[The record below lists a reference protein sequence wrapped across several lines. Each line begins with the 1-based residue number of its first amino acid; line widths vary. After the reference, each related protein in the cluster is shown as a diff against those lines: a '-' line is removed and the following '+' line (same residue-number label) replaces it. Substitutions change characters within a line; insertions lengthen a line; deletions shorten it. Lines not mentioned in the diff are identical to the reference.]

1 MTNLL
6 DGTSRLILHLGYPT
20 ESFRA
25 PLIYNPYFAS
35 IGLKMAVIPMGLKA
49 EDFDSVFPRPF
60 RITNAHGAL
69 ITMPHKIR
77 VRDFLAEVSPAVEIA
92 GSCNA
97 VLCRADGS
105 LVGDMFDGEGFVLA
119 MKEKGEVIAGRRV
132 LILGAGGV
140 GSAIAA
146 AFAAHGVA
154 MIRLFDA
161 NPAMAGA
168 LAERITRHYPSV
180 QIETGR
186 SGAEG
191 CDIVV
196 NATPLG
202 MSAGDPMPIAVES
215 LPAHAFVGDVVMKGG
230 KTAFLK
236 AAEARG
242 HRIQLGID
250 MLYAQIPAYLAFFGL
265 PVTDSETL
273 RRISGAT

>member
-1 MTNLL
+1 VTDLL
-6 DGTSRLILHLGYPT
+6 DGYSRLILHLGYPT

-35 IGLKMAVIPMGLKA
+35 IRLKMAVIPMGLKA
-49 EDFDSVFPRPF
+49 EDFDTVFPGLF
-60 RITNAHGAL
+60 RLTNVHGAL

-97 VLCRADGS
+97 VFRREDGS
-105 LVGDMFDGEGFVLA
+105 LIGDMFDGQGFVLA

-154 MIRLFDA
+154 MMRLHDS

-168 LAERITRHYPSV
+168 LGERITRHYPGV
-180 QIETGR
+180 TIETG
-186 SGAEG
+186 ADAVG
-191 CDIVV
+191 CDIIV

-202 MSAGDPMPIAVES
+202 MSPGDPMPIVVES
-215 LPAHAFVGDVVMKGG
+215 LPVGAFVGDVVMKGG

-242 HRIQLGID
+242 HKIQLGID

>member
-1 MTNLL
+1 MTDLL

-35 IGLKMAVIPMGLKA
+35 LGLKMAVVPMGLRA
-49 EDFDSVFPRPF
+49 EDFDAVFPALF
-60 RITNAHGAL
+60 RLTNAHGAL

-77 VRDFLAEVSPAVEIA
+77 VREHLTAVSPAVEIA

-97 VLCRADGS
+97 VLLRPDGA
-105 LVGDMFDGEGFVLA
+105 LVGDMFDGEGFVIAL
-119 MKEKGEVIAGRRV
+119 KEKGEVIAGRRV
-132 LILGAGGV
+132 LVLGAGGV

-146 AFAAHGVA
+146 AFAAHGA
-154 MIRLFDA
+154 GLLRLHDSQPGA
-161 NPAMAGA
+161 AEA
-168 LAERITRHYPSV
+168 LAERIARHYPAV
-180 QIETGR
+180 ALETGC
-186 SGAEG
+186 AEAGG
-191 CDIVV
+191 CDIIV

-202 MSAGDPMPIAVES
+202 MSPGDPLPIAAES
-215 LPAHAFVGDVVMKGG
+215 LPPGAFVGDVVMKGG
-230 KTAFLK
+230 KTAFLQ

-265 PVTDSETL
+265 PVTDSGTL
-273 RRISGAT
+273 RRLSRAT

>member
-49 EDFDSVFPRPF
+49 EDFDAVFPALF
-60 RITNAHGAL
+60 RLTNAHGAL

-77 VRDFLAEVSPAVEIA
+77 VRNFLAEVSPAVEIA

-97 VLCRADGS
+97 VLCRPDGS
-105 LVGDMFDGEGFVLA
+105 LAGDMFDGEGFVLA

-154 MIRLFDA
+154 MIRLHDS
-161 NPAMAGA
+161 NTAMAGA
-168 LAERITRHYPSV
+168 LAERISRHYPAV
-180 QIETGR
+180 AIETGR
-186 SGAEG
+186 SDAEG
-191 CDIVV
+191 CDIIV

-202 MSAGDPMPIAVES
+202 MSAGDPLPIPVES
-215 LPAHAFVGDVVMKGG
+215 LPPGAFVGDVVMKGG

-236 AAEARG
+236 EAEARG

-273 RRISGAT
+273 RRVSGAT

>member
-1 MTNLL
+1 
-6 DGTSRLILHLGYPT
+6 
-20 ESFRA
+20 
-25 PLIYNPYFAS
+25 
-35 IGLKMAVIPMGLKA
+35 
-49 EDFDSVFPRPF
+49 
-60 RITNAHGAL
+60 
-69 ITMPHKIR
+69 
-77 VRDFLAEVSPAVEIA
+77 
-92 GSCNA
+92 
-97 VLCRADGS
+97 
-105 LVGDMFDGEGFVLA
+105 MFDGEGFVLA

-161 NPAMAGA
+161 HPVMAGA
-168 LAERITRHYPSV
+168 LAERIARHYPSV

-186 SGAEG
+186 SDAEG

>member
-1 MTNLL
+1 MTDLL
-6 DGTSRLILHLGYPT
+6 DGTARLILHLGYPT

-35 IGLKMAVIPMGLKA
+35 LNLKMAVIPMGLKA
-49 EDFDSVFPRPF
+49 EDFDAVFPGLF
-60 RITNAHGAL
+60 RLTNVLGAL
-69 ITMPHKIR
+69 VTMPHKIR
-77 VRDFLAEVSPAVEIA
+77 VREWLAEASPAVKIA

-97 VLCRADGS
+97 VLRRPDGS
-105 LVGDMFDGEGFVLA
+105 LAGDMFDGEGFVRA
-119 MKEKGEVIAGRRV
+119 MLEKGETIADRRV

-146 AFAAHGVA
+146 AFAAHGA
-154 MIRLFDA
+154 RFLRLHDPHA
-161 NPAMAGA
+161 AAAGA
-168 LAERITRHYPSV
+168 LAERLAMHYPAV
-180 QIETGR
+180 AIETGPAL
-186 SGAEG
+186 AED
-191 CDIVV
+191 CDVVV

-202 MSAGDPMPIAVES
+202 MSPGDPMPIAIES
-215 LPAHAFVGDVVMKGG
+215 LPQGAFVGDVVMKGG

-265 PVTDSETL
+265 PVTDSATL

>member
-1 MTNLL
+1 MTDLL

-20 ESFRA
+20 EGFRA

-35 IGLKMAVIPMGLKA
+35 IRLKMAVIPMGLKA
-49 EDFDSVFPRPF
+49 EDFDAVFPGLF
-60 RITNAHGAL
+60 RLTNVHGAL

-77 VRDFLAEVSPAVEIA
+77 VRDFLAEISPAVEIA

-97 VLCRADGS
+97 VLRRSDGS
-105 LVGDMFDGEGFVLA
+105 LLGDMFDGEGFVRA
-119 MKEKGEVIAGRRV
+119 MEEKGEVIAGRSV
-132 LILGAGGV
+132 LILGAGGA

-146 AFAAHGVA
+146 AFAAHGAA
-154 MIRLFDA
+154 MIRLHDS
-161 NPAMAGA
+161 NPAMAIA
-168 LAERITRHYPSV
+168 LAERIARHFPAV
-180 QIETGR
+180 TIETGR
-186 SGAEG
+186 ADAEA

-202 MSAGDPMPIAVES
+202 MLPGDPLPIAVES
-215 LPAHAFVGDVVMKGG
+215 LPAGAFVGDVVMKGG
-230 KTAFLK
+230 KTALLE

-242 HRIQLGID
+242 HKIQLGID

-265 PVTDSETL
+265 PVTDSASL